1 MWSCRLVS
9 CWPLCMDAPP
19 RHGGRC
25 NNQCLCTIAAAGAK
39 HARTPQKRVAKL
51 WCRRYVTEPTPL
63 WGFCTM
69 KIGYKIGY
77 ARVSTDAQETHLQ
90 LDALHRAKCSR
101 IYQEKASGATAE
113 RPELLRLLDN
123 ARQGDVVIVWKLD
136 RLARSLRQLID
147 TMALFHERGV
157 ELHSLTE
164 NINTTT
170 PSGKL
175 TFHLFAALAEFE
187 RDLLRQR
194 VTAGLYAARQR
205 GRVGG
210 RPKALTAEDLK
221 KARALLRS
229 GEFTKVQVAKELKV
243 SRHTLW
249 RALVQEAPL

>member
-1 MWSCRLVS
+1 
-9 CWPLCMDAPP
+9 
-19 RHGGRC
+19 
-25 NNQCLCTIAAAGAK
+25 
-39 HARTPQKRVAKL
+39 
-51 WCRRYVTEPTPL
+51 
-63 WGFCTM
+63 M

-77 ARVSTDAQETHLQ
+77 ARVSTDTQETHLQ
-90 LDALHRAKCSR
+90 LDALQRAKCSR
-101 IYQEKASGATAE
+101 IYQEKASGATAD

-147 TMALFHERGV
+147 TMALFHERDV
-157 ELHSLTE
+157 ELQSLTE

-170 PSGKL
+170 PSGTL

-194 VTAGLYAARQR
+194 

-210 RPKALTAEDLK
+210 RPKALTADDLK

-229 GEFTKVQVAKELKV
+229 GEYTKGEIAKELKV

-249 RALVQEAPL
+249 RALGQG